1 MAVVFEEVESGLCT
15 DTFTQNLLLNR
26 LAPVI
31 WIETILYWI
40 IRAVCLLG
48 VVSSLQNIVIVPNSC
63 YGIITK
69 TVPSFHFLSFCYD
82 VGVCDS
88 GSIDAAT
95 Q

>member
-1 MAVVFEEVESGLCT
+1 MAVVFEEVESGHCT

-48 VVSSLQNIVIVPNSC
+48 VVSYLQNIV
-63 YGIITK
+63 
-69 TVPSFHFLSFCYD
+69 
-82 VGVCDS
+82 
-88 GSIDAAT
+88 GSIK
-95 Q
+95 